1 MTEDG
6 NPDDA
11 ALVRALALKQA
22 DAWRALVELDEDFRA
37 RPHADDDCVWPERP
51 GQMPYP
57 DYGSRVQAAWRLLEE
72 VGAVTP
78 VYAWM
83 RQQRPALDAE
93 GKVSTAD
100 AVRLATTIIRSERFG
115 DGNIGAA
122 VNAGVLQAVV
132 AALAAW
138 YRDRHQK
145 GYSGVLP
152 VPVALVSCRAG

>member
-1 MTEDG
+1 MTDDG

-11 ALVRALALKQA
+11 TLIMALALKQT

-57 DYGSRVQAAWRLLEE
+57 DYGSRVQVAWKVLEE

-78 VYAWM
+78 VYPWM
-83 RQQRPALDAE
+83 RQQPPSLDAE

-122 VNAGVLQAVV
+122 VDTGVLQAVV

-138 YRDRHQK
+138 YLDR
-145 GYSGVLP
+145 LD
-152 VPVALVSCRAG
+152 

>member
-1 MTEDG
+1 MTDDA

-11 ALVRALALKQA
+11 TLITALDLKQA
-22 DAWRALVELDEDFRA
+22 DAWRALAELDADFLA
-37 RPHADDDCVWPERP
+37 RPHADDDCLWPQRP
-51 GQMPYP
+51 GQVPYP
-57 DYGSRVQAAWRLLEE
+57 DYGARVQAARDLLEE

-78 VYAWM
+78 AYPWM
-83 RQQRPALDAE
+83 QQRPPALDAE

-122 VNAGVLQAVV
+122 VESGALQAVV

-138 YRDRHQK
+138 YRDRL
-145 GYSGVLP
+145 G
-152 VPVALVSCRAG
+152 

>member
-1 MTEDG
+1 MTDDG

-11 ALVRALALKQA
+11 TLVMALDPGQT

-37 RPHADDDCVWPERP
+37 RPHADDDCAWPERP
-51 GQMPYP
+51 GQVPYP
-57 DYGSRVQAAWRLLEE
+57 DYGSRVQAAWKLLEE

-78 VYAWM
+78 LYPWM
-83 RQQRPALDAE
+83 LQRPPALDAE

-122 VNAGVLQAVV
+122 VDAGVLQAVI
-132 AALAAW
+132 AALTAW
-138 YRDRHQK
+138 YRDRQ
-145 GYSGVLP
+145 G
-152 VPVALVSCRAG
+152 

>member
-1 MTEDG
+1 MTDDG

-11 ALVRALALKQA
+11 TLVRALTPKQT

-37 RPHADDDCVWPERP
+37 RPHADDDCVWSERP

-57 DYGSRVQAAWRLLEE
+57 DYGSRVQAAWKLLEE

-78 VYAWM
+78 AYPWM
-83 RQQRPALDAE
+83 RQRPPALDAE
-93 GKVSTAD
+93 GKVSAAD

-122 VNAGVLQAVV
+122 VSTGVLQAVV

-138 YRDRHQK
+138 CRDR
-145 GYSGVLP
+145 LD
-152 VPVALVSCRAG
+152 

>member
-1 MTEDG
+1 MTDEG

-11 ALVRALALKQA
+11 TLVMVLDPQQT

-37 RPHADDDCVWPERP
+37 RPHADHDCVWPERP

-57 DYGSRVQAAWRLLEE
+57 DYSARVQAAWKLLQE

-78 VYAWM
+78 VYHWM
-83 RQQRPALDAE
+83 QQQPPALDAE
-93 GKVSTAD
+93 GKVNAAD

-122 VNAGVLQAVV
+122 VNTGVLQAVV

-138 YRDRHQK
+138 YRDRL
-145 GYSGVLP
+145 G
-152 VPVALVSCRAG
+152 

>member
-1 MTEDG
+1 MTDDG

-11 ALVRALALKQA
+11 MLVVVLDPKQA

-37 RPHADDDCVWPERP
+37 RPHAGDDCVWPERP

-57 DYGSRVQAAWRLLEE
+57 DYSARVQAASRLLQQ

-78 VYAWM
+78 VYHWM
-83 RQQRPALDAE
+83 QQQPPVLDAE

-122 VNAGVLQAVV
+122 VSTGVLQAVV

-138 YRDRHQK
+138 YRDR
-145 GYSGVLP
+145 LD
-152 VPVALVSCRAG
+152 

>member
-1 MTEDG
+1 MTDDG

-11 ALVRALALKQA
+11 TLIMALDPERA
-22 DAWRALVELDEDFRA
+22 DAWRSLLELDQDFRA

-51 GQMPYP
+51 WQMPYP
-57 DYGSRVQAAWRLLEE
+57 DYSARVQAARTLLQE

-78 VYAWM
+78 VYHWM
-83 RQQRPALDAE
+83 QREPPALAAD
-93 GKVSTAD
+93 GRVSAAD

-122 VNAGVLQAVV
+122 MSTGVLQAVV

-138 YRDRHQK
+138 YRDR
-145 GYSGVLP
+145 P
-152 VPVALVSCRAG
+152 D